1 MRRKQIW
8 KTLVSTL
15 MIGAMLCTE
24 VPVMASDFADG
35 TDVSVTQ
42 EVAENVGQEETD
54 GEASDVA
61 VEDGALTDPEDAE
74 VDFSDEEESDAAESD
89 AADVE
94 VEQEDAGV
102 SEEVEAEDFA
112 DSEGSSAVELGQ
124 AEDEDNLLGGGIVV
138 EASTADWKYIY
149 NKLGAAL
156 TEYCGNDTSVTI
168 PKTVGGNKVIACKKD
183 LLEDK
188 ADVITSVTIEAELT
202 SLPDG
207 FFNCFRKLETVSLAD
222 TIADLGTSTFN
233 MCENL
238 KTVKLPENLKKLGNG
253 TFSNCEKLE
262 EITIPDKVT
271 EIGGYAFRRCDG
283 LKSIQLSKNL
293 KIIRND
299 AFDHCSAL
307 KKIVVPDGVEQ
318 IETWAFEQCTALE
331 EVILPDSI
339 KTIYDKEDGYVESYG
354 IGSSLFYGC
363 SSLKSI
369 KLPKELG
376 IISEGMF
383 SGCTSLKTIEIPS
396 GVTSIGPE
404 AFKDCSS
411 LRKIKL
417 PGKVTEIGNNAF
429 KDCTQLVSI
438 EVPVSVQ
445 KIGENAFAGCSLL
458 TIYGTE
464 NSYVQTYARENGI
477 LFSTGEMPD
486 SEFTEEAAG
495 EWTILTDG
503 NNAIITAYTGTETAL
518 TIPKMV
524 NGRKVIA
531 CKKDLLKD
539 KADVI
544 TSVTI
549 EAELTSLPDG
559 FFNCFRKLE
568 TVSLADT
575 IADLGTSTFN
585 MCENL
590 KTVKL
595 PENLKKLGNGTFS
608 NCEKLEEITI
618 PDKVTEIG
626 GYAFRRCDGLKSIQL
641 SKNLKIIRNDA
652 FDHCSALKK
661 IVVPDGVEQ
670 IETWAFE
677 QCTAL
682 EEVILPDSIKTIYD
696 KEDGYVESYGI
707 GSSLFYGCS
716 SLKSIK
722 LPKELGII
730 SEGMFSGCTS
740 LKTIEIPAGV
750 TSIGPEAFKDC
761 SSLSKIKLSDKITE
775 IGTNAFKDC
784 LVLTNL
790 SVYSALKTIGD
801 NAFIG
806 DPFLVLSCINNPDAA
821 NYAKNNK
828 ILYTTV
834 EIESSGKNYSTKI
847 PKDTFS
853 QIQEGQKLTIDAGD
867 VNMEFDAAAVSAI
880 KNASANSDVTLA
892 LKDVDKGNTGNKDQ
906 DTVIDQFID
915 NAGKVL
921 DLSLKDSANKDVKFS
936 NNNAGMFTI
945 TLPYTAPAGNN
956 PAVYCIEKNGSMEK
970 MQSSYNT
977 SAHMITFETPHFSV
991 FAIGDITKQN
1001 HVHCGTEISKKA
1013 TCTGAGQKAYYSCSC
1028 GKIFWDKECKKEITN
1043 RNDLKNLTIPALGH
1057 NMVLAAAKVKATN
1070 TANGSESKYR
1080 CSRCGMTQGGQSIT
1094 RIARVTLYKGVNK
1107 TYNLT
1112 SGKWKLTKTK
1122 AATLKKNR
1130 LTVKK
1135 TGTVKVKDQI
1145 TKQTVTIRIVNPTL
1159 SVNKKKITL
1168 KAKKKYQLK
1177 VKTVPVQKV
1186 KYSTSNKKIATVSSK
1201 GVIQAKKKG
1210 TVTITIKCGSL
1221 KKTCKVTVK

>member
-1 MRRKQIW
+1 M
-8 KTLVSTL
+8 
-15 MIGAMLCTE
+15 
-24 VPVMASDFADG
+24 
-35 TDVSVTQ
+35 
-42 EVAENVGQEETD
+42 
-54 GEASDVA
+54 
-61 VEDGALTDPEDAE
+61 
-74 VDFSDEEESDAAESD
+74 
-89 AADVE
+89 
-94 VEQEDAGV
+94 
-102 SEEVEAEDFA
+102 
-112 DSEGSSAVELGQ
+112 
-124 AEDEDNLLGGGIVV
+124 
-138 EASTADWKYIY
+138 
-149 NKLGAAL
+149 
-156 TEYCGNDTSVTI
+156 
-168 PKTVGGNKVIACKKD
+168 
-183 LLEDK
+183 
-188 ADVITSVTIEAELT
+188 
-202 SLPDG
+202 
-207 FFNCFRKLETVSLAD
+207 
-222 TIADLGTSTFN
+222 
-233 MCENL
+233 
-238 KTVKLPENLKKLGNG
+238 
-253 TFSNCEKLE
+253 
-262 EITIPDKVT
+262 
-271 EIGGYAFRRCDG
+271 
-283 LKSIQLSKNL
+283 
-293 KIIRND
+293 
-299 AFDHCSAL
+299 
-307 KKIVVPDGVEQ
+307 
-318 IETWAFEQCTALE
+318 FE
-331 EVILPDSI
+331 
-339 KTIYDKEDGYVESYG
+339 
-354 IGSSLFYGC
+354 
-363 SSLKSI
+363 
-369 KLPKELG
+369 
-376 IISEGMF
+376 
-383 SGCTSLKTIEIPS
+383 GCTSLKSIELPAGI
-396 GVTSIGPE
+396 TKIEEE

-411 LRKIKL
+411 LSKIKL
-417 PGKVTEIGNNAF
+417 SGKVTEVGNNAF
-429 KDCTQLVSI
+429 KDCTQLVSAYI
-438 EVPVSVQ
+438 PGSVQ
-445 KIGENAFAGCSLL
+445 KIGENAFTGCSLL

-464 NSYVQTYARENGI
+464 NSYAQIYATEKGI
-477 LFSTGEMPD
+477 PFSTGEMPD

-503 NNAIITAYTGTETAL
+503 NNAIITSYTGTETVL
-518 TIPKMV
+518 TIPKIL

-559 FFNCFRKLE
+559 FFSNFSQLE
-568 TVSLADT
+568 TVSLPDT
-575 IADLGTSTFN
+575 ITDLGANTFYW
-585 MCENL
+585 CREL
-590 KTVKL
+590 QKVKL
-595 PENLKKLGNGTFS
+595 PENLTKIGNSTFS
-608 NCEKLEEITI
+608 DCGSLEELRI
-618 PDKVTEIG
+618 PDKVVQIDG
-626 GYAFRRCDGLKSIQL
+626 DAFWNCSSLKKIYL
-641 SKNLKIIRNDA
+641 PKNLKLIGSDA
-652 FDHCSALKK
+652 FYGCGSLKE
-661 IVVPDGVEQ
+661 ITLPDGMER
-670 IETWAFE
+670 IGFRAFG
-677 QCTAL
+677 CCAAL
-682 EEVILPDSIKTIYD
+682 EEVVLPDSVKTIYN
-696 KEDGYVESYGI
+696 EEHGYVESYGI
-707 GSSLFYGCS
+707 GTDIFYGCS
-716 SLKSIK
+716 SLKSVK
-722 LPKELGII
+722 LPKDLEVIKD
-730 SEGMFSGCTS
+730 SMFEGCTS
-740 LKTIEIPAGV
+740 LKSIELPSGI
-750 TSIGPEAFKDC
+750 TKIEEEAFKDC
-761 SSLSKIKLSDKITE
+761 SALSKIKLSDKITE

-892 LKDVDKGNTGNKDQ
+892 LKDVDKGNTGNKAQ
-906 DTVIDQFID
+906 DTVIDQFVG

-977 SAHMITFETPHFSV
+977 SAHMITFETLHFSV

-1001 HVHCGTEISKKA
+1001 HVHRGTEISKKA
-1013 TCTGAGQKAYYSCSC
+1013 TCTEAGQKAYYSCSC

-1070 TANGSESKYR
+1070 TANGSEAKYR
-1080 CSRCGMTQGGQSIT
+1080 CSRCGMTQGGQNIA

-1112 SGKWKLTKTK
+1112 PGKWKLTKTK

>member
-168 PKTVGGNKVIACKKD
+168 PKTVGGNNVIACKKD
-183 LLEDK
+183 LLKEKRD
-188 ADVITSVTIEAELT
+188 AITSVTIEAELT

-207 FFNCFRKLETVSLAD
+207 FFKNFEQLEEVSLLD
-222 TIADLGTSTFN
+222 TIKDLGKETFYW
-233 MCENL
+233 CRNL
-238 KTVKLPENLKKLGNG
+238 KTVKLPASLEKLGESA
-253 TFSNCEKLE
+253 FYYCESLEKLE
-262 EITIPDKVT
+262 IPDRVEKLEYGAVSSC
-271 EIGGYAFRRCDG
+271 RS
-283 LKSIQLSKNL
+283 LKDLKLPAKL
-293 KIIRND
+293 KIIGGS
-299 AFDHCSAL
+299 AFYGCSSL
-307 KKIVVPDGVEQ
+307 KAVAIPEGVES
-318 IETWAFEQCTALE
+318 IEYSAFSSCTALE
-331 EVILPDSI
+331 SIELPDSI
-339 KTIYDKEDGYVESYG
+339 KTTYDKYGNVESYG
-354 IGSSLFYGC
+354 VYDRIFYGC
-363 SSLKSI
+363 SSLKSV
-369 KLPKELG
+369 KLPKDLEV
-376 IISEGMF
+376 IKDSMF
-383 SGCTSLKTIEIPS
+383 EGCTSLKTIELPAGI
-396 GVTSIGPE
+396 TKIEEE

-411 LRKIKL
+411 LSKIKL
-417 PGKVTEIGNNAF
+417 SGKVTEIGNNAF
-429 KDCTQLVSI
+429 KDCTQLVSAYI
-438 EVPVSVQ
+438 PGSVQ
-445 KIGENAFAGCSLL
+445 KIGENAFTGCSLL

-464 NSYVQTYARENGI
+464 NSYAQIYATENGI
-477 LFSTGEMPD
+477 PFSTGEMPD

-503 NNAIITAYTGTETAL
+503 NNAIITSYIGTETVL
-518 TIPKMV
+518 TIPKML

-531 CKKDLLKD
+531 CKKNLLKD

-559 FFNCFRKLE
+559 FFKNFDQLE
-568 TVSLADT
+568 VVSLPDT
-575 IADLGTSTFN
+575 IKNLGKETFYW
-585 MCENL
+585 CRNL

-595 PENLKKLGNGTFS
+595 PASLEKLGESAFYYCES
-608 NCEKLEEITI
+608 LEKLEI
-618 PDKVTEIG
+618 PDRVEKLEYGAVSSC
-626 GYAFRRCDGLKSIQL
+626 RSLKDL
-641 SKNLKIIRNDA
+641 KLPAKLKIIGG
-652 FDHCSALKK
+652 SA
-661 IVVPDGVEQ
+661 
-670 IETWAFE
+670 
-677 QCTAL
+677 
-682 EEVILPDSIKTIYD
+682 
-696 KEDGYVESYGI
+696 
-707 GSSLFYGCS
+707 FYGCS
-716 SLKSIK
+716 SLKAVAIPEGVESIEYSAFSSCTALESIELPDSIKTTYDKYGNVESYGVYDRIFHGCSSLKNVK
-722 LPKELGII
+722 LPKDLEVIKE
-730 SEGMFSGCTS
+730 SMFEGCTS
-740 LKTIEIPAGV
+740 LKSIELPAGI
-750 TSIGPEAFKDC
+750 TKIEEEAFKDC

-892 LKDVDKGNTGNKDQ
+892 LKDVDKGNTGNKAQ
-906 DTVIDQFID
+906 DTVIDQFVG

-956 PAVYCIEKNGSMEK
+956 PAVYCIEEDGNMEE

-991 FAIGDITKQN
+991 FAIGDVTKQN

-1013 TCTGAGQKAYYSCSC
+1013 TCTSAGQKAYYSCSC
-1028 GKIFWDKECKKEITN
+1028 GKIFWDKECTREITN
-1043 RNDLKNLTIPALGH
+1043 KNDLKNLTIPALGH

-1070 TANGSESKYR
+1070 TANGSEEKYR
-1080 CSRCGMTQGGQSIT
+1080 CSRCGMTQGGQNIA

-1112 SGKWKLTKTK
+1112 PGKWKLTKTK

-1145 TKQTVTIRIVNPTL
+1145 TKQTVTIRIVNPTM
-1159 SVNKKKITL
+1159 SVNKKKITI

>member
-1 MRRKQIW
+1 M
-8 KTLVSTL
+8 
-15 MIGAMLCTE
+15 
-24 VPVMASDFADG
+24 
-35 TDVSVTQ
+35 
-42 EVAENVGQEETD
+42 
-54 GEASDVA
+54 
-61 VEDGALTDPEDAE
+61 
-74 VDFSDEEESDAAESD
+74 
-89 AADVE
+89 
-94 VEQEDAGV
+94 
-102 SEEVEAEDFA
+102 
-112 DSEGSSAVELGQ
+112 
-124 AEDEDNLLGGGIVV
+124 
-138 EASTADWKYIY
+138 
-149 NKLGAAL
+149 
-156 TEYCGNDTSVTI
+156 
-168 PKTVGGNKVIACKKD
+168 
-183 LLEDK
+183 
-188 ADVITSVTIEAELT
+188 
-202 SLPDG
+202 
-207 FFNCFRKLETVSLAD
+207 
-222 TIADLGTSTFN
+222 
-233 MCENL
+233 
-238 KTVKLPENLKKLGNG
+238 
-253 TFSNCEKLE
+253 
-262 EITIPDKVT
+262 
-271 EIGGYAFRRCDG
+271 
-283 LKSIQLSKNL
+283 
-293 KIIRND
+293 
-299 AFDHCSAL
+299 
-307 KKIVVPDGVEQ
+307 
-318 IETWAFEQCTALE
+318 FE
-331 EVILPDSI
+331 
-339 KTIYDKEDGYVESYG
+339 
-354 IGSSLFYGC
+354 
-363 SSLKSI
+363 
-369 KLPKELG
+369 
-376 IISEGMF
+376 
-383 SGCTSLKTIEIPS
+383 GCTSLKTIELPS
-396 GVTSIGPE
+396 GITKIE
-404 AFKDCSS
+404 EKAFKDCSS
-411 LRKIKL
+411 LSKIKL
-417 PGKVTEIGNNAF
+417 LNKVTEIGSNAF
-429 KDCTQLVSI
+429 KDCTQMVS
-438 EVPVSVQ
+438 VYAPNSVQ
-445 KIGENAFAGCSLL
+445 KIGENAFTGCSLL

-464 NSYVQTYARENGI
+464 NSYAQTYARENGI

-503 NNAIITAYTGTETAL
+503 SNAIITAYTGADTAL
-518 TIPKMV
+518 TIPKII

-539 KADVI
+539 KRDVI

-559 FFNCFRKLE
+559 FFSNFSQLE
-568 TVSLADT
+568 TVSLPDT
-575 IADLGTSTFN
+575 IKDLGKQSFYW
-585 MCENL
+585 CRRL

-595 PENLKKLGNGTFS
+595 PASLEKLGENAFFYCDS
-608 NCEKLEEITI
+608 LEKLEI
-618 PDKVTEIG
+618 PDRVEKLESGAVSD
-626 GYAFRRCDGLKSIQL
+626 CKSLKSL
-641 SKNLKIIRNDA
+641 KLPANLKMIAPSA
-652 FDHCSALKK
+652 FYDCSSLKNVAIPK
-661 IVVPDGVEQ
+661 SVESVGYS
-670 IETWAFE
+670 AFSY
-677 QCTAL
+677 CTAL
-682 EEVILPDSIKTIYD
+682 ESIEFPDSIKTTYNEYGNI
-696 KEDGYVESYGI
+696 ESYGLYDAI
-707 GSSLFYGCS
+707 FYGCS
-716 SLKSIK
+716 SLKNVK
-722 LPKELGII
+722 LPKDLGII
-730 SEGMFSGCTS
+730 TESMFEGCTS
-740 LKTIEIPAGV
+740 LKTIELPSGI
-750 TSIGPEAFKDC
+750 TKIEEEAFKDC
-761 SSLSKIKLSDKITE
+761 YSLSKIKLSDKITE
-775 IGTNAFKDC
+775 IGSNAFKDC

-801 NAFIG
+801 NAFTG

-892 LKDVDKGNTGNKDQ
+892 LKDVDKGNTGNKAQ
-906 DTVIDQFID
+906 DTVIDQFVG
-915 NAGKVL
+915 NSGKVL

-1001 HVHCGTEISKKA
+1001 HVHRGTEISKKA

-1070 TANGSESKYR
+1070 TANGSEAKYR
-1080 CSRCGMTQGGQSIT
+1080 CSRCGMTQGGQSIA

-1112 SGKWKLTKTK
+1112 PGKWKLTKTK